1 MTDQGFKREIA
12 MLIRYA
18 EFVGSIRAG
27 NEQQSFQFVQDVLT
41 PLWTKFDSATG
52 GTVSREISRDDDAHE
67 MPLLLAITYPD
78 AAALEQARAC
88 DARFQL
94 RDQTKHLLE
103 MFDGV
108 VYHRATEAAIHDL
121 GGSL

>member
-1 MTDQGFKREIA
+1 MT
-12 MLIRYA
+12 
-18 EFVGSIRAG
+18 
-27 NEQQSFQFVQDVLT
+27 
-41 PLWTKFDSATG
+41 FDGATG
-52 GTVSREISRDDDAHE
+52 VTVSREISREDGAHE

-78 AAALEQARAC
+78 AAALERAMAC
-88 DARFQL
+88 DARFQS

-108 VYHRATEAAIHDL
+108 VYHRVTEAAIHEL